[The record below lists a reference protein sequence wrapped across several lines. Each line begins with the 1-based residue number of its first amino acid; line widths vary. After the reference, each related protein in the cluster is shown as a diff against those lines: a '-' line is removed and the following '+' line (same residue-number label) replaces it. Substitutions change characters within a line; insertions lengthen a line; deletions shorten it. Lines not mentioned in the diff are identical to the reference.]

1 MLWKAQEI
9 RNSVLVDI
17 VSFWFFIYG
26 VFLLFFCWGGGA
38 TSFSLY
44 SFHISWLNVA
54 VSSKRTFNGITVPPV
69 GTELAASTYRS
80 QNI

>member
-26 VFLLFFCWGGGA
+26 VFLLFFCWGGGY
-38 TSFSLY
+38 FFLV
-44 SFHISWLNVA
+44 I
-54 VSSKRTFNGITVPPV
+54 
-69 GTELAASTYRS
+69 
-80 QNI
+80 